1 MTIKN
6 LLKQWQ
12 ITIPEDTYL
21 FEYLLVNKKSNCF
34 FIDKLPLAIS
44 KENSNKFDQIDVFF
58 QEVLDGKVVKDDFL
72 KIETKYRNVMTKLWL
87 YNKLYVEFDMETVNK
102 EKVNDVVEPQYQNLF
117 ASITDNI
124 QEIKIIEIL
133 EKEQVEFW
141 VQMGIRD
148 VAFPVFYFK
157 DYQLLLAP
165 SWSCYVAY
173 LHDQTKLDIIKNIVM
188 SEGLF
193 IRLPNEI

>member
-1 MTIKN
+1 MTIN
-6 LLKQWQ
+6 SLLQQWQ

-21 FEYLLVNKKSNCF
+21 FEHLLANKKSNCF
-34 FIDKLPLAIS
+34 FIDKLPLTVS

-58 QEVLDGKVVKDDFL
+58 QEVLDGKVAKDDFL
-72 KIETKYRNVMTKLWL
+72 QIETKYRNVMIKLWL
-87 YNKLYVEFDMETVNK
+87 YNKLYVELDMETVNK
-102 EKVNDVVEPQYQNLF
+102 NIVNNVIEPQYQNLF
-117 ASITDNI
+117 ASISDNI

-148 VAFPVFYFK
+148 VAFPIFYFE

-165 SWSCYVAY
+165 SWSCYIAY
-173 LHDQTKLDIIKNIVM
+173 LHDQTKLNNIKNIAM

>member
-1 MTIKN
+1 MTIN
-6 LLKQWQ
+6 SLLQQWQ

-21 FEYLLVNKKSNCF
+21 FEHLLANKKSNCF
-34 FIDKLPLAIS
+34 FIDKLPLTVS

-58 QEVLDGKVVKDDFL
+58 QEVLDGKVAKDDFL
-72 KIETKYRNVMTKLWL
+72 QIETKYRNVMIKLWL
-87 YNKLYVEFDMETVNK
+87 YNKLYVELDMETVNK
-102 EKVNDVVEPQYQNLF
+102 NIVNNVIEPQYQNLF
-117 ASITDNI
+117 ASISDNI
-124 QEIKIIEIL
+124 QEINIIEIL

-148 VAFPVFYFK
+148 VAFPIFYFE

-165 SWSCYVAY
+165 SWSCYIAY
-173 LHDQTKLDIIKNIVM
+173 LHDQTKLNNIKNIAM

>member
-1 MTIKN
+1 MNIKN
-6 LLKQWQ
+6 ILKNWDLSVPDNMG
-12 ITIPEDTYL
+12 IS
-21 FEYLLVNKKSNCF
+21 EYLLENKKSNCF
-34 FIDKLPLAIS
+34 FIDKFPFAVS
-44 KENSNKFDQIDVFF
+44 RENGNKFDQVDIYF
-58 QEVLDGKVVKDDFL
+58 QEVLEGKAVKDDFL
-72 KIETKYRNVMTKLWL
+72 QIESKYRNVMIKLWL
-87 YNKLYVEFDMETVNK
+87 YNKLYVELDMETVNK
-102 EKVNDVVEPQYQNLF
+102 NIVNNVIEPQYQNLF
-117 ASITDNI
+117 ASISDNI

-148 VAFPVFYFK
+148 VAFPIFYFE

-165 SWSCYVAY
+165 SWSCYIAY
-173 LHDQTKLDIIKNIVM
+173 LHDQTKLNIIKNIAM